1 MGLCNY
7 LVTPDCGGLGRI
19 IPTKTSG
26 VVTQFSWRGLF
37 VSIMSV
43 QVDLTILVVVLLRR
57 VFVAMA
63 RSSCSRLRSALG
75 HLFVTFSG
83 VWVVPWMTGIPADE
97 ITRTEVTVFSQD

>member
-7 LVTPDCGGLGRI
+7 LVTPDCGGLGRV
-19 IPTKTSG
+19 IPTSV
-26 VVTQFSWRGLF
+26 VVTQFFWRGLF

-43 QVDLTILVVVLLRR
+43 QVDLTILVVALLRR

-63 RSSCSRLRSALG
+63 RSSCSRLRSALS

-83 VWVVPWMTGIPADE
+83 VWVVPWMTRSHLSVQI
-97 ITRTEVTVFSQD
+97 R